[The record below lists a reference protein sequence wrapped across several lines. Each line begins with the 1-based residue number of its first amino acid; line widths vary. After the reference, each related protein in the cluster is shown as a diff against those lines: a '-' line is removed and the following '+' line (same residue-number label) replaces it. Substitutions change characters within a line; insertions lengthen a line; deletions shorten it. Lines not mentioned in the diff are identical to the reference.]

1 MGGGIGIKGMRD
13 VCCFAAAIA
22 AMVVVVLSADT
33 HFVDNN
39 RALLY
44 NFLFAERMRVMQFYR
59 GKS

>member
-1 MGGGIGIKGMRD
+1 MVGGGIGIKGMRD
-13 VCCFAAAIA
+13 VCCFVAAIA
-22 AMVVVVLSADT
+22 AVVVVLSADT

-44 NFLFAERMRVMQFYR
+44 IFLFAERMRVMQFYR